1 MRILVIS
8 LLRIGDLLMTAP
20 AIAEIRRRHPQAQV
34 DLVINR
40 GSRTAARLIPD
51 VSEVL
56 IFEREELQAGLCEP
70 ERAYFESYDRLQA
83 FVEDLQTRS
92 YDVVYNFTHNRLS
105 AWLSGLVG
113 ARKVIGLCLEGT
125 GGASFASP
133 WFRQLNFQ
141 VDVDERESFHHVD
154 IFWRAVQGSQVY
166 VEGHAPSLPSGLQ
179 ETESGRRQAAE
190 FLRQQNLSEYSE
202 APLIGVQISTSDAKK
217 EWGDDRFIQWIT
229 ALSGEAASVMPVFLV
244 FGATFEKER
253 IDQFVSRARQ
263 VGADARAV
271 IVDLET
277 AYSLMDHL
285 TLLVTGDTAMKHLGS
300 ASSAP
305 VLELILGSADA
316 FRTGAWKVGDVV
328 MRSREACAPCGH
340 SEKCHRATH
349 ACAESLPVQEVV
361 RATRALLSYFDR
373 ELLTPTEAKPTVAD
387 RSTLETRAKTSRASQ
402 VETSV
407 GKTHAEKTH
416 GETHGMAARVQDAMG
431 LDMERP
437 SPRYRQILQNALHEK
452 VLQQQVLQHQ
462 GSQSQNSHAGEV
474 RVTSASAEILIVERL
489 EGISTPIRLGTEFS
503 ETEMTRRV
511 ERASRRLALELRTG
525 KDYQLR
531 FGTEIRQL
539 RLALDELF
547 AADLHACEEMRH
559 TLPRMERMLQ
569 HAEGIVQSL
578 HVQLQALK
586 SQYQDPQKLGEMV
599 RSILAMRRLLEKQA
613 VTKFAAQA
621 LETLTED
628 DRAQAFVRFRR
639 MVEAVEEL
647 RLRVGL
653 QLKLIRGLEA
663 EFNDATQFE
672 EKM

>member
-1 MRILVIS
+1 MRILVVS

-40 GSRTAARLIPD
+40 GSRAAARLIPD

-70 ERAYFESYDRLQA
+70 ERAYFESYDRLQR
-83 FVEDLQTRS
+83 FVEDLQARS

-113 ARKVIGLCLEGT
+113 ARKVVGLCLEGT

-166 VEGHAPSLPSGLQ
+166 IEGQAPSLPAGLQ

-190 FLRQQNLSEYSE
+190 FLRQQKLSEYSE
-202 APLIGVQISTSDAKK
+202 APWIGVQISTSDAKK

-244 FGATFEKER
+244 FGAPFEKDR

-263 VGADARAV
+263 VGADARAA

-285 TLLVTGDTAMKHLGS
+285 TLMVTGDTAMKHLGS

-328 MRSREACAPCGH
+328 LRSREACAPCGH

-349 ACAESLPVQEVV
+349 ACAESLPVHEVV

-373 ELLTPTEAKPTVAD
+373 ELLTPTETKPTVSD
-387 RSTLETRAKTSRASQ
+387 RSMLETRTQSLRQPTEAS
-402 VETSV
+402 
-407 GKTHAEKTH
+407 A
-416 GETHGMAARVQDAMG
+416 GEARSQSTRVQDAMG

-437 SPRYRQILQNALHEK
+437 SPRYRQILQQEALAQ
-452 VLQQQVLQHQ
+452 VSQPGQQAA
-462 GSQSQNSHAGEV
+462 AG
-474 RVTSASAEILIVERL
+474 RAEILIVERL
-489 EGISTPIRLGTEFS
+489 EGISTPVRLGTEFS
-503 ETEMTRRV
+503 EAEMTRRV

-547 AADLHACEEMRH
+547 AADLHASEEMRH

-578 HVQLQALK
+578 HVQLQTLK

-599 RSILAMRRLLEKQA
+599 RSILAMRRLLEKQS

>member
-1 MRILVIS
+1 
-8 LLRIGDLLMTAP
+8 LR
-20 AIAEIRRRHPQAQV
+20 HQ
-34 DLVINR
+34 
-40 GSRTAARLIPD
+40 
-51 VSEVL
+51 
-56 IFEREELQAGLCEP
+56 
-70 ERAYFESYDRLQA
+70 
-83 FVEDLQTRS
+83 
-92 YDVVYNFTHNRLS
+92 
-105 AWLSGLVG
+105 
-113 ARKVIGLCLEGT
+113 K
-125 GGASFASP
+125 
-133 WFRQLNFQ
+133 
-141 VDVDERESFHHVD
+141 
-154 IFWRAVQGSQVY
+154 
-166 VEGHAPSLPSGLQ
+166 
-179 ETESGRRQAAE
+179 
-190 FLRQQNLSEYSE
+190 LSEYSE

-217 EWGDDRFIQWIT
+217 EWGDDRFIEWIT
-229 ALSGEAASVMPVFLV
+229 ALSGEATSVMPVFLV
-244 FGATFEKER
+244 FGALYERER
-253 IDQFVSRARQ
+253 IDLFVSRARQ
-263 VGADARAV
+263 VGADARAA

-285 TLLVTGDTAMKHLGS
+285 TLMVTGDTAMKHLGS

-316 FRTGAWKVGDVV
+316 FRTGAWKVGDIVL
-328 MRSREACAPCGH
+328 RSREACAPCGH

-349 ACAESLPVQEVV
+349 ACAESLPVHDVV
-361 RATRALLSYFDR
+361 RVTRALMSYFDR
-373 ELLTPTEAKPTVAD
+373 KLLTATEATPTVSD
-387 RSTLETRAKTSRASQ
+387 RSILETREKTSRVVQAESICS
-402 VETSV
+402 EAH
-407 GKTHAEKTH
+407 GKAV
-416 GETHGMAARVQDAMG
+416 RVQDAMG
-431 LDMERP
+431 FDMERP
-437 SPRYRQILQNALHEK
+437 SPRYRQILQQQALT
-452 VLQQQVLQHQ
+452 QVSR
-462 GSQSQNSHAGEV
+462 SQVSHAGEAREAV
-474 RVTSASAEILIVERL
+474 VSGEILIVERL

-503 ETEMTRRV
+503 EAEMTRRV

-547 AADLHACEEMRH
+547 AADLHASEEMRH

-599 RSILAMRRLLEKQA
+599 RSILAMRRLLEKQS

-621 LETLTED
+621 LETLTEN

-653 QLKLIRGLEA
+653 QLKLVRGLEA

>member
-1 MRILVIS
+1 MRVLVIS

-20 AIAEIRRRHPQAQV
+20 AIAEIRRRHPQAQI

-40 GSRTAARLIPD
+40 GARAAARLIPD

-70 ERAYFESYDRLQA
+70 ERAYFESYDRLQT
-83 FVEDLQTRS
+83 FIEDLQSRS
-92 YDVVYNFTHNRLS
+92 YDLVYNFTHNRLS
-105 AWLSGLVG
+105 AWLAGLIG
-113 ARKVIGLCLEGT
+113 SRKVIGLCLEGT

-133 WFRQLNFQ
+133 WFRQLNYQ

-166 VEGHAPSLPSGLQ
+166 IEGQSPYLPAGLV
-179 ETESGRRQAAE
+179 ETESGRRQATE

-202 APLIGVQISTSDAKK
+202 APLIGVQISTSDVKK

-229 ALSGEAASVMPVFLV
+229 ALSGEATSVMPVFLV
-244 FGATFEKER
+244 LGAPFEAER
-253 IDQFVSRARQ
+253 IDNFVRRAKQ
-263 VGADARAV
+263 VGADVREA

-277 AYSLMDHL
+277 AYSLIDHM
-285 TLLVTGDTAMKHLGS
+285 TLVVTGDTAIKHLAS
-300 ASSAP
+300 ASNTP

-316 FRTGAWKVGDVV
+316 YRTGAWKVGDVIL
-328 MRSREACAPCGH
+328 RSRETCAPCGH
-340 SEKCHRATH
+340 SEKCHRASH
-349 ACAESLPVQEVV
+349 ACAESLPVDEVV
-361 RATRALLSYFDR
+361 QATRALLRYFDR
-373 ELLTPTEAKPTVAD
+373 ELLIPTDEKPKVSERETPDV
-387 RSTLETRAKTSRASQ
+387 
-402 VETSV
+402 
-407 GKTHAEKTH
+407 
-416 GETHGMAARVQDAMG
+416 RVQDAIG
-431 LDMERP
+431 LDIERP
-437 SPRYRQILQNALHEK
+437 SHRYRQILEREL
-452 VLQQQVLQHQ
+452 L
-462 GSQSQNSHAGEV
+462 GSRTHVERGAGMA
-474 RVTSASAEILIVERL
+474 RAELLIIERL
-489 EGISTPIRLGTEFS
+489 EGISTPVRLGAAFS
-503 ETEMTRRV
+503 EMEMTRRV
-511 ERASRRLALELRTG
+511 ERASRRLTLELRTG
-525 KDYQLR
+525 KDYKLR

-539 RLALDELF
+539 RLALTELF
-547 AADLHACEEMRH
+547 AMDSHAEEEMRH
-559 TLPRMERMLQ
+559 SLPRMERLLQ

-578 HVQLQALK
+578 HVQLQSLK
-586 SQYQDPQKLGEMV
+586 SQYQDPQKIGEMV
-599 RSILAMRRLLEKQA
+599 RSIIAMRRLLEKQT

-628 DRAQAFVRFRR
+628 DRSQAFVRFRR